1 MELFGVMPRKKTER
15 QHDSRTRL
23 VECPKCKT
31 KFTFRRKANAR
42 FDDHGFESY
51 RLGCESCGAFLV
63 GIIDPFDGALLVSTE
78 V

>member
-1 MELFGVMPRKKTER
+1 MELAGVMPRKKTKQ
-15 QHDSRTRL
+15 QHDPRIRI

-31 KFTFRRKANAR
+31 QFIFRRKANAR

-63 GIIDPFDGALLVSTE
+63 GIIDPFDGALLVSIG